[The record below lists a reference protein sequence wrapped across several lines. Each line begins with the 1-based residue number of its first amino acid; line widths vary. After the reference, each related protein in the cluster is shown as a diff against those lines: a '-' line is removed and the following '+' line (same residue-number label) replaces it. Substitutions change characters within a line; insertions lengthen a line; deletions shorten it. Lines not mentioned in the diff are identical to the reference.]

1 MEHARE
7 AAQAVS
13 QFFQGNPFQTSIGK
27 KIESITESVMEEGD
41 WTIYME
47 ICDMI
52 SSQEDGPRDAIR
64 AIRKRLQQNMGKN
77 HAIVSNTLV
86 VLDTCVKNC
95 GPRFYCVVAQKD
107 FLHELVRLIG
117 TKYDP
122 PLSIQVKVLSMIRQW
137 AETFRGQPE
146 YSDVCDVYDELLA
159 KGVEFPARETLD
171 APIVTPK
178 PSFPATTPSVMH
190 RPCQRNVSDEQ
201 LAKLRSELDIVNENL
216 NVFREMLSEL
226 QPGQEDPDDLRVLK
240 DLNDVCREM
249 QRRIIGLI
257 QQISNDAVT
266 SELLIIN
273 DELNTVF
280 AKYDRYMTNRESAS
294 QSTAGK
300 SHKVEVDE
308 DTALIDLSDDLP
320 AAAGTGLR
328 QMLVRQL
335 QFILRE
341 LEMCSSLMVLFLN
354 KTAPPEEFIEQNDLY
369 YVSVYAVPFSNYRI
383 REQSCLSFCQ
393 LIF

>member
-7 AAQAVS
+7 AAQAVTE
-13 QFFQGNPFQTSIGK
+13 FFQGNPFQTPIGK
-27 KIESITESVMEEGD
+27 KIVTNCLLAESITESTLEEED
-41 WTIYME
+41 WAIYME

-137 AETFRGQPE
+137 AEAFRGQPE
-146 YSDVCDVYDELLA
+146 YSDFCDVYDELVT
-159 KGVEFPARETLD
+159 KGVEFPAQEALD

-178 PSFPATTPSVMH
+178 PSFLVTSPSVGN
-190 RPCQRNVSDEQ
+190 RSCQRNVSDEQ
-201 LAKLRSELDIVNENL
+201 LVKLRSELDVVNENL
-216 NVFREMLSEL
+216 NVFREMLTEL
-226 QPGQEDPDDLRVLK
+226 QPGQENPDDLRMLK

-249 QRRIIGLI
+249 QRRIIVLI
-257 QQISNDAVT
+257 QQIKNDAVT

-280 AKYDRYMTNRESAS
+280 AKYDRYMTNRESAT
-294 QSTAGK
+294 QSPAGK
-300 SHKVEVDE
+300 SDKAEIDE
-308 DTALIDLSDDLP
+308 DTALIDLSDVQP
-320 AAAGTGLR
+320 VAAGTELR
-328 QMLVRQL
+328 
-335 QFILRE
+335 
-341 LEMCSSLMVLFLN
+341 
-354 KTAPPEEFIEQNDLY
+354 K
-369 YVSVYAVPFSNYRI
+369 
-383 REQSCLSFCQ
+383 
-393 LIF
+393 LI